1 MKKMQQE
8 LAESFKLD
16 VDIDDFV
23 VVETTKSEISPSESA
38 EQPNTNGEE
47 KRDVKRKNN
56 RSGSGRRPNN
66 RRRGGN
72 RSNTAQGEGKHNDAA
87 ATAN

>member
-1 MKKMQQE
+1 MQQE

-23 VVETTKSEISPSESA
+23 VVETTKSEISPTKTA
-38 EQPNTNGEE
+38 ELPNTNGEE
-47 KRDVKRKNN
+47 MRDEKRRNN
-56 RSGSGRRPNN
+56 RSRSGRRPNN

-72 RSNTAQGEGKHNDAA
+72 RSNTAQGEGKRNDA